1 MTEHLIGNDIFV
13 LNFPS
18 YEKTAEKNLFKDVPA
33 WLSLILAAHRV
44 PLRGVR
50 RESPSW

>member
-1 MTEHLIGNDIFV
+1 MLSAPDSAHTSGKQVIV
-13 LNFPS
+13 LVN
-18 YEKTAEKNLFKDVPA
+18 VPA

-44 PLRGVR
+44 QLRGAR